1 MVPATFTKHLV
12 TIAHNQTKRKRLEE
26 QQHAMQG
33 TESLHARQGEKLQT
47 ISHGNGTL
55 LWEVHNCNFNLF
67 LLKNW
72 PCRLLNLIHC
82 HKPWSFIGTWQWPNP
97 CPGMCIYFS
106 SKSEW
111 NSYIV
116 CALLCMTGQT
126 QPTSCTHFFKYYG
139 REKFEYNSAVSQHVM
154 TAVPPFGST
163 EQMISFLPPPY
174 LEKKRCVSNPNN
186 PTVQSHLHID
196 RRHIVW

>member
-1 MVPATFTKHLV
+1 MKITVCMTWSG
-12 TIAHNQTKRKRLEE
+12 KRWSTNWDNNGPCNFHKASCDHCTQSDQEEERLEE

-33 TESLHARQGEKLQT
+33 KESLHARQGEKLQT

-139 REKFEYNSAVSQHVM
+139 REKFEYNSAVSQHVV
-154 TAVPPFGST
+154 TAVPPFGS
-163 EQMISFLPPPY
+163 SRWFLF
-174 LEKKRCVSNPNN
+174 
-186 PTVQSHLHID
+186 
-196 RRHIVW
+196 